1 MREYIN
7 RLSRG
12 KFRYDIPD
20 IIQPDDV
27 IIEDVICDTI
37 HNAEFHIQ
45 AQDVIKGVVYSD
57 NAKVTVLTP
66 SFAGKDSDIKY
77 VIDARGL
84 SEGDSI
90 EGEFT
95 LVTNAGEKEV
105 LYSFTAVKETVDT
118 SLGKADNLF
127 HFTNLVQV
135 NKEEAVSLY
144 RSDKFKKI
152 FLQGDDVLNN
162 LYDVLYDRENVYESM
177 EEFLIAIKKK
187 SALTFSVD
195 NNIRDYNID
204 GANEKDSIIIEKN
217 GWGYIKLDVQCEA
230 PFIKMKRGI
239 ITSDDFIGD
248 VYELDYI
255 IDDKLLH
262 AGNNYAYIIISSYS
276 HQEVIEITING
287 KEIVNDSGFDEH
299 REIRTAKSR
308 LTAEY
313 LQFRMKRI
321 TKQEW
326 VINTNKV
333 LDRVRGLKKSDII
346 FDVLQAGVNFIS
358 GDDYNG
364 SRILENIK
372 DRVLSDVDNH
382 IELYSLYL
390 YVSTLERK
398 DAGYTSDVAQIVTE
412 CYEHGYDSWVLL
424 WILFYI
430 DGQSE
435 NNKSIK
441 LIRIKDCFNDGCIS
455 PVMYLEAL
463 NIYNAQPELLRLFN
477 RFEIQVIAF
486 GIKYNMITE
495 KLAKQAAAV
504 IANERITNKDNIEIL
519 KKLYTIYEEDDILE
533 VLISHMVREGIAGEE
548 AFPFYEKAVLR
559 GIRITRLYEFYM
571 ASIKKDIKVRIPRI
585 VLLYFT
591 YDSGINYEWK
601 SFLYANVV
609 YNKAFYK
616 DIYDSYEQ
624 MIELYVYEQLKAGCI
639 NNDLMY
645 LYRQFLKP
653 QLINN
658 ETAEY
663 AVKLRFMYRVT
674 ADCSKVKAV
683 IVKCGYMKEPAIYE
697 MTGNDIYIPLYI
709 SNCSMAF
716 ICTDGVIRRNT
727 VNYEIEK
734 ILEEPLDIT
743 LLDEY
748 DIEEPYIALF
758 RADYCRK
765 KHIYN
770 ADTPS
775 IYKKAAMVKGVT
787 YEYRQLINSW
797 LIEYYK
803 EYYEGETFNDEY
815 SDLIKDGLDIN
826 TAQGLIEILLE
837 YGMYY
842 EARELMER
850 YGYTIVPAGKMF
862 KFIVHELTASVN
874 KESYKDILCEYVF
887 RNHLYNELVL
897 EYMVD
902 NYNGSDKDMYRLWKS
917 ASDFGV
923 NIKNLSE
930 RVISQYMFTQDNKD
944 YYDKLTQVFT
954 DYYNKGASQLIAKA
968 YIAYNSFL
976 YFIKGKNVSDITFTV
991 VKECYKDKIGIPV
1004 ICLAAWLKKVSE
1016 NIKELNKP
1024 DIKDTAQ
1031 KILDEL
1037 CAKEIIYDYYKRF
1050 NGVLNIPYNACGVT
1064 VIEYYGNPDN
1074 KVVINYKVNDA
1085 KEYASAV
1092 MKCDNCG
1099 VFTYRLSLFYNDK
1112 VIYNYTIGTDTNTKE
1127 YNILYDNLND
1137 GDNKGRFDA
1146 INECLAS
1153 EELRDMVTLKK
1164 LMESYAVEDYVT
1176 KQLFVPENMRQ

>member
-77 VIDARGL
+77 VIDVRGL

-230 PFIKMKRGI
+230 PFIKIKRGI

-326 VINTNKV
+326 VINTNKI

-624 MIELYVYEQLKAGCI
+624 MIELYLYEQLKAGCI

-930 RVISQYMFTQDNKD
+930 RVISQYMFTQDKD

-1024 DIKDTAQ
+1024 DIKDVAQ
-1031 KILDEL
+1031 NILDEL